1 MILRNEKQN
10 LSESD
15 RKNIAIFLLSLLS
28 MGGGGVISDSIDL
41 RSDFRYFVDL
51 REIGKPLSRKT
62 KWGLGAKPPAPPGG
76 REATQDALAGSRG
89 EAPGKFWSF

>member
-1 MILRNEKQN
+1 MKSKILVNQTVKISQ
-10 LSESD
+10 
-15 RKNIAIFLLSLLS
+15 FVYCPYCPW
-28 MGGGGVISDSIDL
+28 GGGGVISDSIDL